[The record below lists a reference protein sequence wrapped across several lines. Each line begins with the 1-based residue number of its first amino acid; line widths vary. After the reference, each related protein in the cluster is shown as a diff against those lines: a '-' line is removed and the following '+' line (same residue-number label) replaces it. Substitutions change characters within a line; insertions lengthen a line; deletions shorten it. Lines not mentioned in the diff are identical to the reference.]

1 MKEQSD
7 IIVGHAMNLLHDE
20 KLRKEPIEI
29 RIAVFKSCMN
39 ILENELSRQS
49 AVVMMHQLFGGK

>member
-7 IIVGHAMNLLHDE
+7 IIVGHAYEILHDE
-20 KLRKEPIEI
+20 ELRKEPIEI
-29 RIAVFKSCMN
+29 RIAVLKSCVN